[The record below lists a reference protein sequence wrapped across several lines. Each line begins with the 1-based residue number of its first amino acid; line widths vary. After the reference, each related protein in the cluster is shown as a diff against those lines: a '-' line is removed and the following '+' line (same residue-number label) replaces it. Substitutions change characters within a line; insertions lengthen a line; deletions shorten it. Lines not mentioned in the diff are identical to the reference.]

1 MFDLFCYEWKDDFF
15 FEKVQIWFFM
25 QNKKQKKQKNKT
37 KQIKKNKKM
46 MLLIIKKDS
55 NLMFIMKDYW
65 FVWKIFKSKFM
76 TWRIE
81 FFMIKCRSDF
91 YYVKPWIFNREI
103 QIWFYYVKQW
113 IFYRK
118 IHIWFLLWKTM
129 NFLWKNTEL
138 VFDEKDRMNFTKET
152 LDLIFYSENKR
163 NLLCMK

>member
-1 MFDLFCYEWKDDFF
+1 
-15 FEKVQIWFFM
+15 
-25 QNKKQKKQKNKT
+25 
-37 KQIKKNKKM
+37 
-46 MLLIIKKDS
+46 
-55 NLMFIMKDYW
+55 MFIMKDYW
-65 FVWKIFKSKFM
+65 FVWKIFKSKIYDM
-76 TWRIE
+76 KNWI
-81 FFMIKCRSDF
+81 F
-91 YYVKPWIFNREI
+91 YDKMQIWFLYVKPWIFNREI